1 MIQMRHSTMIA
12 PVFAVLA
19 LAACS
24 VNTENDVVIPDVAI
38 ISTPGHECGA
48 STYQQYVGQKSPA
61 ISLPAGTIARDYR
74 TGDPITMDMAPTRI
88 NFEYDRS
95 GTLVK
100 VTCG

>member
-19 LAACS
+19 LAACA

-38 ISTPGHECGA
+38 ISTPGDECGA
-48 STYQQYVGQKSPA
+48 STYQQYVGQKSPG
-61 ISLPAGTIARDYR
+61 ISMPPGTEFRHYR
-74 TGDPITMDMAPTRI
+74 SGAPITMDYSATRV

-95 GTLVK
+95 GKLVK
-100 VTCG
+100 VSCG

>member
-1 MIQMRHSTMIA
+1 MIQMRHSALIA
-12 PVFAVLA
+12 PLFAALA

-24 VNTENDVVIPDVAI
+24 VNTENDVVIPEPEVIA
-38 ISTPGHECGA
+38 TPGDECGA
-48 STYQQYVGQKSPA
+48 AAYQQYVGQKSPA
-61 ISLPAGTIARDYR
+61 ISLPAGSDFRHYL
-74 TGDPITMDMAPTRI
+74 TGAPVTMDMRPARL

>member
-1 MIQMRHSTMIA
+1 MIDIRKSSLMVTLLA
-12 PVFAVLA
+12 PLA
-19 LAACS
+19 LMACAPA
-24 VNTENDVVIPDVAI
+24 EVVVPDAEVIVDA
-38 ISTPGHECGA
+38 SDTCGA
-48 STYQQYVGQKSPA
+48 TAYQQYVGQKSPA

-74 TGDPITMDMAPTRI
+74 TGDPVTMDMAPTRI